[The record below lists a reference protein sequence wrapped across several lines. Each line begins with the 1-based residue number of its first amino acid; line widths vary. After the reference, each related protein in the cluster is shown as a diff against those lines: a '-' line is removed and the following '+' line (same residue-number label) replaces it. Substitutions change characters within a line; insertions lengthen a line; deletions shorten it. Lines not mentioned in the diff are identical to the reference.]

1 MFNGFVSVIKAV
13 FNAIKNVFLA
23 IKNACSCVSGFFV
36 GIFVFIKNLIDIV
49 YRILFIAFF
58 CVLAYVC
65 YQVYHSAGTI
75 NKKLDEIKGTVAY
88 ISKVTEDFS
97 KSAETIK
104 QVSGEMAKATE
115 KASGITSKIKKLF

>member
-1 MFNGFVSVIKAV
+1 MFNGLVTAVKAIY
-13 FNAIKNVFLA
+13 NAIKNVCLA

-65 YQVYHSAGTI
+65 YQVYNSAGTI
-75 NKKLDEIKGTVAY
+75 NKKLDEIKGTVTY
-88 ISKVTEDFS
+88 ISKITEDFS

-104 QVSGEMAKATE
+104 KVSGEMANATE
-115 KASGITSKIKKLF
+115 KASGLTNKIKKLF